1 LGFSKDTLVKDTLE
15 LISLHQFSTDVEMY
29 LPPHNI
35 ATTQLLSATTNHT
48 STMSSPSAR
57 KRGNKAAA
65 SSTPTKRRSSPSKAA
80 ATTSNAPNRKTPRTP
95 PRQSASSSKV
105 VTPALT
111 ASLPVEGKKKKSA
124 ASNKKSTA
132 KSARRS
138 LNLNDTTTKRD
149 DTQKKLPFGLNKKA
163 IEIPP
168 NVQRVYHI
176 VHKHSGSL
184 GGNGHGGAIYGE
196 LTTGSMQKMTNLMIE
211 HTGLSKSSR
220 FIDVGCGLGK
230 PNLHVAQFPGVDFS
244 YGIEM
249 EHVRWMIGMSNLEHV
264 LKSAKDDVN
273 KGVVND
279 TESKIGHGCYLSH
292 GDITEANFFD
302 PFTHVYMF
310 DIGFPPR
317 LFHQLAEMFNNSQSE
332 YLICYHAPRLMIDD
346 YGFNIE
352 LIHQTP
358 TSMHGSAE
366 GHQGYIYRR
375 DMNVKSNAR
384 KACKTKTFGVP
395 CDPLFS
401 TAWKMC
407 RGGLDPL
414 LKYTSDEVQK
424 QWGGSNKRVTR
435 ASRRK
440 SSGEEE
446 EKKTE

>member
-1 LGFSKDTLVKDTLE
+1 MTT
-15 LISLHQFSTDVEMY
+15 STDAPTY
-29 LPPHNI
+29 CKLPPHNNQQLNYHSPLS
-35 ATTQLLSATTNHT
+35 TTTI
-48 STMSSPSAR
+48 TMSSPSTR
-57 KRGNKAAA
+57 KRGSKAAAA
-65 SSTPTKRRSSPSKAA
+65 SSTPTKRRSPPSKSTAN
-80 ATTSNAPNRKTPRTP
+80 TTNEPNRKTPRTP
-95 PRQSASSSKV
+95 PRSSASSTKV

-149 DTQKKLPFGLNKKA
+149 DASTKKKLPFGLNKKA

-264 LKSAKDDVN
+264 LKSAKDDVD

-279 TESKIGHGCYLSH
+279 DESKIGHGCYLSH

-401 TAWKMC
+401 NAWKMC